1 MLSVPARSKQIISK
15 MQVNNGISI
24 VVGMKMPQD
33 MVFSLLDFFDDSAVG
48 HLSERIDLLSYS
60 KKLSSNALFL
70 IVKDLDNCLGFVAY
84 YINTE
89 GKFAYISQ
97 IITHKTG
104 RHKGIGHLMIE
115 SLKKSLIGS
124 YNSIRLEVYN
134 SNTNALEF
142 YKREGFVLREDRGE
156 KSLLELIL

>member
-1 MLSVPARSKQIISK
+1 
-15 MQVNNGISI
+15 MQVFNGMSI
-24 VVGMKMPQD
+24 EVGKKLSQD
-33 MVFSLLDFFDDSAVG
+33 MVFSLLEFFDDSAVG
-48 HLSERIDLLSYS
+48 HLSDRIDLISYS
-60 KKLSSNALFL
+60 IKLSNNALFL
-70 IVKDLDNCLGFVAY
+70 IAKDLDNNLGFIAY
-84 YINTE
+84 YLNTE

-104 RHKGIGHLMIE
+104 RHKGIGHLMINYLKD
-115 SLKKSLIGS
+115 SLTGS

-134 SNTNALEF
+134 SNNIALEF